1 MRSGRRRHARRS
13 LADEFRGFGNDFL
26 HVGVWQI
33 GARIRQSGDSGTFRR
48 LPDAR
53 PRRESCC
60 PRRRMFNLLPAT
72 CPGRRVIASI
82 KMTVKH
88 FVASAFA
95 LLLLLSTAGTAVAGH
110 AALLC
115 PASHA
120 KLDAALHDRFHAAP
134 GGSRVQAIVRVSAP
148 ALDTVAGLVALLG
161 GQLHALHQG
170 LSALTL
176 EIEAGA
182 LGILAATPS
191 ILSISTARALLE
203 AHPLHPAVA
212 RETATARWTGFRGT
226 RHFARDARVHGRWT
240 GAALAWRSSTRARAG
255 RKRHSPAGSA
265 PFETSPARPA
275 PHRTTTATA
284 RTSPA

>member
-13 LADEFRGFGNDFL
+13 LADEFRGFGNDFI

-33 GARIRQSGDSGTFRR
+33 GVRIRQSGDSGTFRR

-134 GGSRVQAIVRVSAP
+134 GGSRVGDCQGERP

-182 LGILAATPS
+182 LGILAAAPS
-191 ILSISTARALLE
+191 ILSISIDAPPRGAFPCTGRC
-203 AHPLHPAVA
+203 A
-212 RETATARWTGFRGT
+212 RETRHRPGTAGSSRTCARRSGSTARWTGAGVGVAVIDSGLQPQAGFR
-226 RHFARDARVHGRWT
+226 RPYPR
-240 GAALAWRSSTRARAG
+240 LST
-255 RKRHSPAGSA
+255 
-265 PFETSPARPA
+265 TSPGRPA

-284 RTSPA
+284 RTSPG